1 MKKTNE
7 INIQT
12 KVVRQF
18 FEKYIQKDFID
29 FYDAQLIDKIINN
42 NDNPLLIVRLLN
54 YRVEKQRES
63 IDSQFRKI
71 CRDKKRKMISYFLDF
86 MPGHSEVPYIHVLLD

>member
-1 MKKTNE
+1 MKNTNE
-7 INIQT
+7 ITIQT
-12 KVVRQF
+12 EVVRQF
-18 FEKYIQKDFID
+18 FDNQSFENYIQKNFID

-71 CRDKKRKMISYFLDF
+71 CRDKKRKMISYILDF
-86 MPGHSEVPYIHVLLD
+86 IIKYI